1 MIIVINAGQVDQV
14 ITLMNEV
21 VHKME
26 SDNIFQ
32 WDDKYPD
39 RQTIEDD
46 IRNQT
51 MYGYMDDGV
60 LCGMIVLNEMQSPE
74 YAHVNWKYKDDK
86 PLVVHRLCVKPA
98 YQGRG
103 IATKLIIFSE
113 EYAKE
118 RMYKNIRLDAFIQNP
133 AAVGL
138 YRKLNYT
145 EVGVVEFRKGRFYC
159 FEKHLPHWKA
169 WNH

>member
-1 MIIVINAGQVDQV
+1 MFGSHFATLWILGALIPQRQIMGMIIVINAEQVDQV

-21 VHKME
+21 VNKME

-39 RQTIEDD
+39 RRTIEDD

-51 MYGYMDDGV
+51 MYGLNNGV
-60 LCGMIVLNEMQSPE
+60 LCGMVVLNEMQAPE
-74 YAHVNWKYKDDK
+74 YAQVNWKYKDDK
-86 PLVVHRLCVKPA
+86 PFVVHRLCVKPA
-98 YQGRG
+98 NQGSG
-103 IATKLIIFSE
+103 IATRLMIFSE

-118 RMYKNIRLDAFIQNP
+118 RKYKNIRLDAFIQNP

-138 YRKLNYT
+138 
-145 EVGVVEFRKGRFYC
+145 
-159 FEKHLPHWKA
+159 
-169 WNH
+169 